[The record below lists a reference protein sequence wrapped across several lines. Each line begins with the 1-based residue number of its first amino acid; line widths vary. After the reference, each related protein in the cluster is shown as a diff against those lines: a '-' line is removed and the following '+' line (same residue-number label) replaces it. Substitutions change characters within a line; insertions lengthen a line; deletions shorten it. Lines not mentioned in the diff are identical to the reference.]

1 MSGILYIVPT
11 PIGNL
16 ADISA
21 RAIEIL
27 SIVDLIAAED
37 TRHSS
42 QLLQHYSI
50 KTKTISLH
58 DHNEAQR
65 TQTLI
70 EKLKQGI
77 SIALVSDAG
86 TPLISDPGY
95 TFVNACR
102 QEGINVIALPGPC
115 ALITALSA
123 SGLPTDKFTFQGFLP
138 VKQKA
143 KQEALLEC
151 EKLAMT
157 CIFYESPRRVK
168 STVEMCMAMLP
179 SDHKMVLAKEL
190 SKRFETFISGQAD
203 DILEWL
209 NADLS
214 HQKGEFVL
222 MIYCHKKTNDDI
234 PLDAKELLKQL
245 LNDMPPKRAAAIVSE
260 HYSINKK
267 QLYEYGLTL
276 K

>member
-27 SIVDLIAAED
+27 STVDLIAAED

-70 EKLKQGI
+70 KKLKQGI

-95 TFVNACR
+95 TFVNSCR
-102 QEGINVIALPGPC
+102 QEGIDVIALPGPC

-143 KQEALLEC
+143 KQEALLAC
-151 EKLAMT
+151 EKLAIT

-168 STVEMCMAMLP
+168 SSVEMCLAMLP

-190 SKRFETFISGQAD
+190 SKRFETFISGQAHD
-203 DILEWL
+203 VLEWL

-222 MIYCHKKTNDDI
+222 MIYCHKRTNDDI

-245 LNDMPPKRAAAIVSE
+245 LTDMPPKRAAAIVSE

>member
-21 RAIEIL
+21 RAIDIL
-27 SIVDLIAAED
+27 THVDLIAAED

-42 QLLQHYSI
+42 LLLQHYSI
-50 KTKTISLH
+50 KTSTISLH
-58 DHNEAQR
+58 EHNEAQR
-65 TQTLI
+65 TQTLV
-70 EKLKQGI
+70 EKLKQGL
-77 SIALVSDAG
+77 SIALISDAG

-95 TFVNACR
+95 TLVNTCR
-102 QEGINVIALPGPC
+102 QKGLNVIALPGPC
-115 ALITALSA
+115 ALVTALSA

-143 KQEALLEC
+143 KLEALQEC
-151 EKLAMT
+151 ISLAMT

-168 STVEMCMAMLP
+168 STVEMCIEQLP
-179 SDHKMVLAKEL
+179 NNHKMVLAKEL
-190 SKRFETFISGQAD
+190 SKRFETFISGQAS
-203 DILEWL
+203 DILDWL
-209 NADLS
+209 EADLS

-222 MIYCHKKTNDDI
+222 MIYCPKKHNDDI
-234 PLDAKELLKQL
+234 PIAAKDLLKQL
-245 LNDMPPKRAAAIVSE
+245 LVDMPPKRAAAVVSE

-267 QLYEYGLTL
+267 QLYEYGVSL

>member
-1 MSGILYIVPT
+1 MNGILYIVPT

-21 RAIEIL
+21 RAIDTL
-27 SIVDLIAAED
+27 GNVDLIAAED

-42 QLLQHYSI
+42 LLLQHYSI
-50 KTKTISLH
+50 KTSTISLH
-58 DHNEAQR
+58 EHNEAQR

-70 EKLKQGI
+70 AKLKQGL
-77 SIALVSDAG
+77 SVALVSDAG

-95 TFVNACR
+95 TLVNTCR
-102 QEGINVIALPGPC
+102 QEGINVVALPGPC

-143 KQEALLEC
+143 KQEALQAC
-151 EKLAMT
+151 EGLAMT

-168 STVEMCMAMLP
+168 STVEMCMAQLP
-179 SDHKMVLAKEL
+179 NDHKMVLAKEL
-190 SKRFETFISGQAD
+190 SKRFETFISGHAS

-209 NADLS
+209 AADLS

-222 MIYCHKKTNDDI
+222 MIYCPRKTNDDI
-234 PLDAKELLKQL
+234 PLAAKELLKQL
-245 LNDMPPKRAAAIVSE
+245 LADMPPKRAAAVVSE

-267 QLYEYGLTL
+267 QLYEYGLSL